1 MSLISSLATCIK
13 SELNNELDVTKR
25 QGESI
30 TDLPEWDNE
39 TMDWDSATGIYYV
52 AGKPVSMC
60 QGVAMFKEE
69 KEDEQI

>member
-1 MSLISSLATCIK
+1 MSSIG
-13 SELNNELDVTKR
+13 EQDEFNNELDITKR

-30 TDLPEWDNE
+30 TDFPDWDNE

-60 QGVAMFKEE
+60 QGVAMYKEE
-69 KEDEQI
+69 ETDDKDKE